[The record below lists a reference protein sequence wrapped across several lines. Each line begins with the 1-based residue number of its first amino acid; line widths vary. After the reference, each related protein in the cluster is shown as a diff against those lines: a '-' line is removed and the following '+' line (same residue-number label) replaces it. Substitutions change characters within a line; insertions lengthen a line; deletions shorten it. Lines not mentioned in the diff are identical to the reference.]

1 MIQEKNIQQ
10 IRCWKE
16 QGVFGDFSC
25 PKLADIV
32 HCRNCI
38 EYNRAGRTLF
48 DRKVSDEF
56 LEKWTSNFMGIKEAA
71 ALDTISVIVMR
82 IKNEWLVL
90 KTVYLQEITSVK
102 AVHPVPFRTNNV
114 FKGIVNINGELLLRV
129 SLADLLE
136 YNNEDDTMKGNST
149 IYMRMIVLNKD
160 GERYVFPV
168 DEVLGIYRISLSGL
182 KEPPVTLSKAPLT
195 MIAGIFDI
203 DDKKVG
209 LLDEEKFIHAFE
221 RRSKI

>member
-1 MIQEKNIQQ
+1 MSQEKNIEQ

-16 QGVFGDFSC
+16 QGVFGNCSC
-25 PKLADIV
+25 PKLANIV

-48 DRKVSDEF
+48 NRKVSDEF
-56 LEKWTSNFMGIKEAA
+56 LEEWTSNFRSIKEAE
-71 ALDTISVIVMR
+71 ALDTISIIVMR
-82 IKNEWLVL
+82 IKSEWMALR
-90 KTVYLQEITSVK
+90 TVCLQETTSVK
-102 AVHPVPFRTNNV
+102 AFHRVPFRTDNV
-114 FKGIVNINGELLLRV
+114 FKGIVNVNGELLLCV

-136 YNNEDDTMKGNST
+136 YDNEDNTDKGNSA

-168 DEVLGIYRISLSGL
+168 DEVLGIYRIPMSGL
-182 KEPPVTLSKAPLT
+182 KEPPVTVSKAPLT
-195 MIAGIFDI
+195 MIAGIFDL

-209 LLDEEKFIHAFE
+209 LLDEEKFIHALE
-221 RRSKI
+221 RRIKT